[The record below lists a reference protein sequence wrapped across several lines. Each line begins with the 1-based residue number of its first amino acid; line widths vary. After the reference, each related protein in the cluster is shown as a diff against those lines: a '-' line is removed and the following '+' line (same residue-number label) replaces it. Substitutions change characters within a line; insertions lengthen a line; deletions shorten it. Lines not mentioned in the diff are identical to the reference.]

1 MEKRGGAVFIS
12 EVVFFFPPLTYLAMI
27 TASVVLIGSLKNFPE
42 YY

>member
-12 EVVFFFPPLTYLAMI
+12 EVFFSPLTYLAMI
-27 TASVVLIGSLKNFPE
+27 TASVVLIGSLKNFAE

>member
-12 EVVFFFPPLTYLAMI
+12 EVGFFPPLTYLAMI